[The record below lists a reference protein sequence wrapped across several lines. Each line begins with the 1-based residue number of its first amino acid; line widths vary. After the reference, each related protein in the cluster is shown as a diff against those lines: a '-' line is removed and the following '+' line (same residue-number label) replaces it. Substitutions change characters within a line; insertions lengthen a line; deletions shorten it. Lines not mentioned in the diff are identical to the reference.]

1 MIKYLSF
8 AGRGMLFVSLSFS
21 VSYASIAES
30 TDVIVVANSAAITGE
45 LSRSEIRQVFMGGTL
60 SRKYEPVSLSVGSNV
75 RIKFN
80 TKVIGLTESRIQ
92 SYWAQLLF
100 SGRSKPPKE
109 FTEVDE
115 VLEYISTVDN
125 AVGYVPSDTVIPA
138 NLVVIYR
145 R

>member
-1 MIKYLSF
+1 MMKLLHILS
-8 AGRGMLFVSLSFS
+8 RGVLSTTLLLS
-21 VSYASIAES
+21 VCHASIAQS
-30 TDVIVVANSAAITGE
+30 NDVLVVANPTSTLSS

-60 SRKYEPVSLSVGSNV
+60 SRKYEPVGLSVGDKT
-75 RIKFN
+75 RIQFN

-100 SGRSKPPKE
+100 SGRSKAPKE
-109 FTEVDE
+109 FDE
-115 VLEYISTVDN
+115 VNEILNYVATVDN
-125 AVGYVPSDTVIPA
+125 AVGYVPAGTEIPS

>member
-1 MIKYLSF
+1 MMKLLHILS
-8 AGRGMLFVSLSFS
+8 RGVLSTTLLLS
-21 VSYASIAES
+21 VCHASIAQS
-30 TDVIVVANSAAITGE
+30 NDVLVVANPTSALSS

-60 SRKYEPVSLSVGSNV
+60 SRKYEPVGLSVGDKT
-75 RIKFN
+75 RIQFN

-100 SGRSKPPKE
+100 SGRSKAPKE
-109 FTEVDE
+109 FDE
-115 VLEYISTVDN
+115 VNEILNYVATVDN
-125 AVGYVPSDTVIPA
+125 AVGYVPAGTEIPS

>member
-1 MIKYLSF
+1 MMKLLHILS
-8 AGRGMLFVSLSFS
+8 RGVLSTTLLLS
-21 VSYASIAES
+21 VCHASIAQS
-30 TDVIVVANSAAITGE
+30 NDVLVVANPTSTLSS

-60 SRKYEPVSLSVGSNV
+60 SRKYEPVGLSVGDKT
-75 RIKFN
+75 RIQFN

-100 SGRSKPPKE
+100 SGRSKAPKE
-109 FTEVDE
+109 FNEVNE
-115 VLEYISTVDN
+115 ILNYVATVDN
-125 AVGYVPSDTVIPA
+125 AVGYVPAGTEIPS